1 MTITGRVIVTLR
13 RKIAKRVLNLMKNCS
28 KFWMLRM
35 DRIMKGILTW
45 TILILI
51 SRLSFS
57 HIIKFS
63 NQIMVVEM
71 TFYCG

>member
-1 MTITGRVIVTLR
+1 
-13 RKIAKRVLNLMKNCS
+13 
-28 KFWMLRM
+28 M

-57 HIIKFS
+57 HITKFS